1 MLQPLIL
8 PFLLLGIVSA
18 FHLEASHP
26 HLETPKRE
34 EDLQQEADGSGEQGR
49 ELVLIQETMQ
59 TEGEEVGHSKHQ
71 DILEDGETMESDPDA
86 LDEDS
91 ACPREEDTTYLQGM
105 PGCKSCRYVLVRT
118 PKKFYKAQRL
128 CRRCYQ
134 GNLAS
139 IHSYSFNYQIQ
150 SLARKIN
157 QSIIWIGGIL
167 RGWFFWKKFCWTD
180 GSRWDFGYWA
190 PGQPGNGR
198 GHCVTL
204 CTKGGHWRRVSCKS
218 RLPFICSF

>member
-1 MLQPLIL
+1 MCGPK
-8 PFLLLGIVSA
+8 SA
-18 FHLEASHP
+18 PRKAQVDGWSCPRCWRKRASQLMAGYLFFLEASHP

-59 TEGEEVGHSKHQ
+59 TKGEEVEHSKHQ

-118 PKKFYKAQRL
+118 PKKFYKAQVRD
-128 CRRCYQ
+128 
-134 GNLAS
+134 
-139 IHSYSFNYQIQ
+139 
-150 SLARKIN
+150 RKT
-157 QSIIWIGGIL
+157 W
-167 RGWFFWKKFCWTD
+167 
-180 GSRWDFGYWA
+180 
-190 PGQPGNGR
+190 
-198 GHCVTL
+198 
-204 CTKGGHWRRVSCKS
+204 
-218 RLPFICSF
+218 